1 MNTDLSLVVV
11 DDEPRIDSRII
22 ADQLGVERINTREL
36 IEQYQSDFEEFGQLR
51 FQTEVGA
58 RPQGG
63 GNPQK
68 FALLNEDQCY
78 LILTYSQNTAQ
89 ARELKKRL
97 VRAFSEYRKGASG
110 DRSTALLPVAPQ
122 YQIPLRKADYPVINT
137 PRPFFPDNTIN
148 ELFKIKAD
156 LNLVDEIWESPK
168 APGYLHQESVIVL
181 AEVLVDDILNWR
193 YPFSF
198 AFHFDI
204 LCKAYLLVRL
214 SDCFHHLSHAPHFKE
229 VFERLTNRADKRIET
244 ELLNHGIIKKM
255 VPVPTIDGTK
265 LAYRIS
271 LSRLQELRGGAA

>member
-1 MNTDLSLVVV
+1 M
-11 DDEPRIDSRII
+11 I
-22 ADQLGVERINTREL
+22 ERTPK
-36 IEQYQSDFEEFGQLR
+36 G
-51 FQTEVGA
+51 
-58 RPQGG
+58 
-63 GNPQK
+63 K
-68 FALLNEDQCY
+68 
-78 LILTYSQNTAQ
+78 Q
-89 ARELKKRL
+89 ARQYFIECEQ
-97 VRAFSEYRKGASG
+97 RAF
-110 DRSTALLPVAPQ
+110 TVPQLPVAPQ

-137 PRPFFPDNTIN
+137 PRPFFPDNIIN
-148 ELFKIKAD
+148 ELFRIKAD

-255 VPVPTIDGTK
+255 VPVPTVDGTK
-265 LAYRIS
+265 LAHRIS

>member
-1 MNTDLSLVVV
+1 MNANIDLTVV
-11 DDEPRIDSRII
+11 DDEPRVDSRLI
-22 ADQLGVERINTREL
+22 ADQLGVEHESTRKI
-36 IEQYQSDFEEFGQLR
+36 IEQYQADFDEFGVSR
-51 FQTEVGA
+51 FEIAKPPKGSVGG
-58 RPQGG
+58 RPE
-63 GNPQK
+63 K
-68 FALLNEDQCY
+68 FALLNEEQAY
-78 LILTYSQNTAQ
+78 LLLTYSQNTAQ

-110 DRSTALLPVAPQ
+110 ARSTALLPVAPQ

-255 VPVPTIDGTK
+255 VPVPTVDDTK
-265 LAYRIS
+265 LAHRIS